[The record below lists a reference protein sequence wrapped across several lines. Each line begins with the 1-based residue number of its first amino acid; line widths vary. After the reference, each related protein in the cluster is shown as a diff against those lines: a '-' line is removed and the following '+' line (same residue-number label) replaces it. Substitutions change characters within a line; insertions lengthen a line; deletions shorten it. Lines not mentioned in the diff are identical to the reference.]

1 MGLRRP
7 KFIISALPLP
17 PVLKKPIEDFKSAF
31 VNLALPLFTFSEPQ
45 PPASQTAVVKGEEWK
60 WSAWD
65 RIDIEGDLT
74 LREFLKYMEE
84 QFGLEVSMLSHGV
97 SLLHSSLTS
106 RKNIELRM
114 PMRLSEVVGL
124 VTKKPVPEGKK
135 FLILEVICMDVEGGD
150 DVEVPYVRLRIK

>member
-1 MGLRRP
+1 VP
-7 KFIISALPLP
+7 H
-17 PVLKKPIEDFKSAF
+17 
-31 VNLALPLFTFSEPQ
+31 
-45 PPASQTAVVKGEEWK
+45 PAT
-60 WSAWD
+60 
-65 RIDIEGDLT
+65 GDLT